1 MPLYLTE
8 DDVRKVLT
16 MEVAVEAVEEAFR
29 QFADGQAVNHPRA
42 RVGADGG
49 ALHFMAAASTGLG
62 VMGTKTYGAVRGGG
76 PDIRF
81 YVQLISTTTGEVLAI
96 IEASALG
103 QVRTGAAS
111 GVATKYMARED
122 ASTVGVIGSGYQ
134 AVTQLEAV
142 SRVRDITSAKVFS
155 RTAARR
161 EEFGE
166 AMTSKLG
173 IEVTPVD
180 SGDACVE
187 GADVVITIT
196 NSSRPVLLG
205 EWLSPGAHI
214 NAAGSNHW
222 MRRELDDQAIFRSDI
237 IATDDVDQAK
247 IECGELVHAIE
258 RGVKRWQ
265 QVRHLADM
273 VSGTIPGRESDE
285 QITLF
290 ESQGIALEDIAAG
303 LRVYELAK
311 EQGLGIV
318 LPE

>member
-8 DDVRKVLT
+8 DDVGQVLT
-16 MEVAVEAVEEAFR
+16 MDIAIEAVEEGFR
-29 QFADGQAVNHPRA
+29 QFAIGEAVNHPRA
-42 RVGADGG
+42 RVEAGGG
-49 ALHFMAAASTGLG
+49 ALHFMAASSSGLG

-76 PDIRF
+76 GDIRF
-81 YVQLISTTTGEVLAI
+81 YVQLISIATGEPLAF

-103 QVRTGAAS
+103 QIRTGAAS
-111 GVATKYMARED
+111 GVATRYMARD
-122 ASTVGVIGSGYQ
+122 NASTVGVIGSGYQ
-134 AVTQLEAV
+134 AATQLEAV
-142 SRVRDITSAKVFS
+142 SRVREIASAKVFS

-161 EEFGE
+161 DEFAK

-173 IEVTPVD
+173 IDVTPVD
-180 SGDACVE
+180 SGEGCVE

-196 NSSRPVLLG
+196 SSSRPVLLG
-205 EWLSPGAHI
+205 KWLSPGTHI

-222 MRRELDDQAIFRSDI
+222 MRRELDDEAVYRSGL

-247 IECGELVHAIE
+247 TECGELIHAIE

-265 QVRHLADM
+265 QVRHLADV
-273 VSGTIPGRESDE
+273 VSGTIPGRDGED

-303 LRVYELAK
+303 LRVYELAREK
-311 EQGLGIV
+311 GLGIE
-318 LPE
+318 LPG